1 MLIDHFDVG
10 VALLVD
16 CGAVSIAPLVL
27 EAGGLL
33 LFEFGLLVFSVCF
46 IYTDFDFKFE
56 L

>member
-1 MLIDHFDVG
+1 MLMDHFDVG

-16 CGAVSIAPLVL
+16 CGIASPAPLVP
-27 EAGGLL
+27 EEGGLL
-33 LFEFGLLVFSVCF
+33 LLEFGLLVFAVCF